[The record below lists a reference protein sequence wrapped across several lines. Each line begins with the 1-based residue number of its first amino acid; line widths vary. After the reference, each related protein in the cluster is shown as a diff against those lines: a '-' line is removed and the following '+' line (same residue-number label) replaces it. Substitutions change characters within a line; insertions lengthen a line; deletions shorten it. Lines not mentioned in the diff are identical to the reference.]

1 MDVMLFLKETVFFI
15 FCTFRML
22 KSVHHNPE
30 RFGLAEDKIGPFEK
44 LMIQLEGQLLD
55 GMIYQVKFSAF
66 VCQ

>member
-1 MDVMLFLKETVFFI
+1 
-15 FCTFRML
+15 ML
-22 KSVHHNPE
+22 KSVHHNPD

-66 VCQ
+66 IDYLS